1 MARIDYYGTDEIIQ
15 KLDRLGA
22 NVSEELAKAL
32 IKSAEKPKAEMLAFF
47 DHLKDP
53 QRSTGKT
60 KGSFVETVRDD
71 TTKGKIYLD
80 IGFNLNKKDGK
91 PGLPALFLNYGTPFI
106 EPSFFID
113 NAIENNRDE
122 IKRVQQE
129 TLEKVAREMGLK

>member
-22 NVSEELAKAL
+22 DVSKELAKAL
-32 IKSAEKPKAEMLAFF
+32 IQSAEKPKREMLAYISQHRVTG
-47 DHLKDP
+47 DTE
-53 QRSTGKT
+53 RSFT
-60 KGSFVETVRDD
+60 ETIKED
-71 TTKGKIYLD
+71 TAKGKIYLD
-80 IGFNLNKKDGK
+80 IGFNLSKKDGS

-129 TLEKVAREMGLK
+129 TLEKVAREIGLK

>member
-32 IKSAEKPKAEMLAFF
+32 IKSAKKPKAEMLAYIKQHR
-47 DHLKDP
+47 D
-53 QRSTGKT
+53 TGKT
-60 KGSFVETVRDD
+60 EESFTETVRED

>member
-1 MARIDYYGTDEIIQ
+1 MAKIEYYGTDEIIQ

-22 NVSEELAKAL
+22 NVGEELAKAL
-32 IKSAEKPKAEMLAFF
+32 IQSAQKPKSEMLAYIRQHR
-47 DHLKDP
+47 D
-53 QRSTGKT
+53 TGAT
-60 KGSFVETVRDD
+60 ENSFIETIKND
-71 TTKGKIYLD
+71 TAKGKIYLD
-80 IGFNLNKKDGK
+80 IGFNLSSKDGS

-129 TLEKVAREMGLK
+129 TLEKVARETGLK